1 MLPLEFG
8 YLLKGADEFFWKIS
22 WTDMQLFFLLSMHD
36 QSINNG
42 FFWTPGCAEDDLI
55 LEVVILI
62 AMDNEDTVMLT

>member
-1 MLPLEFG
+1 
-8 YLLKGADEFFWKIS
+8 
-22 WTDMQLFFLLSMHD
+22 MQLFFLFSTHN